1 MARFCNGDKVRIKSL
16 KEIEKLSK
24 PFDLGSFGHSD
35 LTLKGVCF
43 LRQTMGKYCG
53 EVATIASK
61 NSDRSGGSASYWL
74 QEFDYSWVEEWL
86 EPYDTTP
93 PADIDISTLL

>member
-1 MARFCNGDKVRIKSL
+1 MAQFCRGDKVRIKSL
-16 KEIEKLSK
+16 KAIEKLSE
-24 PFDLGSFGHSD
+24 PFELGSLGHGN
-35 LTLKGVCF
+35 LILKEVCF
-43 LRQTMGKYCG
+43 LRQNMGKYCG

-74 QEFDYSWVEEWL
+74 QEFGYSWLEEWL

-93 PADIDISTLL
+93 SADIDISTLL